1 MYSVLL
7 KRATTFKYSLS
18 VISGN
23 CSFFGMC
30 NVSEEFLFF
39 VEVIVHI
46 YDGVQA
52 KKLYGT
58 NLTHPQSSSYSA
70 WRGVRGLERQG

>member
-1 MYSVLL
+1 MPMYSVLL

-23 CSFFGMC
+23 CSEYVMSAKKYQC
-30 NVSEEFLFF
+30 IFLFF
-39 VEVIVHI
+39 MEATVHI

-52 KKLYGT
+52 KKL
-58 NLTHPQSSSYSA
+58 
-70 WRGVRGLERQG
+70 